1 MSQTNVI
8 GVGSTSCVIDRP
20 IECSGTESV
29 GKDKGKGTIA
39 KISRSSNIKEELENA
54 EIIRRIDPMNIF
66 TIGYRGVC
74 VPKMNT
80 KRIIEMLKHN
90 SCSPRVFKKMG
101 KNKLYQ
107 LLMDYGGVAVGSI
120 SPYLKI
126 KYPSTKKLIPILLT
140 EVLRMLYAVYTLRS
154 LNISHYDIHSSN
166 ILLNPDTMRLSLIDF
181 GMMVEDSKIWEQF
194 MSHNFMPRDYSHYPP
209 ELLILLW
216 LVKYKPDLLVNVID
230 GLPESIIR
238 VITVGTQ
245 RDNSSEL
252 KIVLQQYNNRKYSDL
267 AEFMLPE
274 YFPDDSRSNLYQ
286 IRCSGLLG
294 IYMFLSQDS
303 ISPLTRQQKLENL
316 LMRSVKTMDSYAVG
330 SVLFKAAS
338 YMMLMR
344 PYLSGDPYIQKTISL
359 LESIKDERIDQRVDI
374 QEGMGEMIN
383 IFKQSA
389 YNEGGSKNRK
399 RTDTRKEV
407 KIEELVQHLQ
417 QLGIY

>member
-1 MSQTNVI
+1 
-8 GVGSTSCVIDRP
+8 
-20 IECSGTESV
+20 
-29 GKDKGKGTIA
+29 
-39 KISRSSNIKEELENA
+39 
-54 EIIRRIDPMNIF
+54 
-66 TIGYRGVC
+66 
-74 VPKMNT
+74 
-80 KRIIEMLKHN
+80 
-90 SCSPRVFKKMG
+90 
-101 KNKLYQ
+101 
-107 LLMDYGGVAVGSI
+107 
-120 SPYLKI
+120 
-126 KYPSTKKLIPILLT
+126 
-140 EVLRMLYAVYTLRS
+140 
-154 LNISHYDIHSSN
+154 
-166 ILLNPDTMRLSLIDF
+166 MRLSLIDF

-230 GLPESIIR
+230 GLPESIVR

-252 KIVLQQYNNRKYSDL
+252 KSVLQQYNNRKYSDL

-274 YFPDDSRSNLYQ
+274 SFPDDSRANLYQ

-294 IYMFLSQDS
+294 IYMFLSHYSHS
-303 ISPLTRQQKLENL
+303 ISPLTRHQKLENL
-316 LMRSVKTMDSYAVG
+316 LMRSVQTMDSYAIG

-344 PYLSGDPYIQKTISL
+344 PYISGDPYIQKTISL

-383 IFKQSA
+383 IFKESG
-389 YNEGGSKNRK
+389 YTEGGSKNRK
-399 RTDTRKEV
+399 RTDTRKDV
-407 KIEELVQHLQ
+407 KKEELIQYLQ